1 MKKIYLVRHGQDQDN
16 SNGILNG
23 QRDTELTE
31 IGFEQA
37 GKLTETIKESNLE
50 VTKIYS
56 SPLKRAFRTA
66 EIVAKALDLEVP
78 EKLDLL
84 IERNFGVMTGQLV
97 KDITEKCAPNIL
109 QSDPIT
115 YFLEVEGAETFP
127 ELIARGKKLLEWL
140 EQNNQAENIMLI
152 SHGDIGKMIY
162 AAFYNLDWKDVLL
175 QFHFGN
181 SEVLLLA
188 ENTKLE
194 DRYVHK
200 TEQHN
205 H

>member
-16 SNGILNG
+16 SKGILNG

-31 IGFEQA
+31 IGLEQA